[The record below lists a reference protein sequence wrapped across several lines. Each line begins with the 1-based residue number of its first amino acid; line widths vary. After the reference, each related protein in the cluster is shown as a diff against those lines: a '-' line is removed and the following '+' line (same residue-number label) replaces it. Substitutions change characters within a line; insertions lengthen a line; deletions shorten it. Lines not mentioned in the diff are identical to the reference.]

1 MSLPAGKIPS
11 ERAERKDSVE
21 SRRTSLPSVREVLNA
36 PTNPELNDERES
48 TLGDGS
54 VKGRY
59 SFGNIREKFGMKVA
73 DSNAASGRNFT
84 IETIEH
90 SSEHCTNLVRT
101 AKYSIFSFIPVIL
114 FNQFQ
119 RVANIYFLFIAI
131 LQFIPGLS
139 PTHWSTTVAPLVGV
153 LTVNAVKEGYDDYFR
168 HKSDKEVNNREV
180 NVLRGNAF
188 DKKFLKDL
196 LVGDIIRIHHSEES
210 PADIAILLSGHE
222 ESIAYV
228 ETSNLDGE
236 TALKLKMAV
245 FKESTTHAQEIAQLK
260 KCVENATVTAEL
272 PNNDLYRFKGVLKAN
287 TEEEFP
293 LDPNNLIL
301 RGSSLKNTNWVMGV
315 VVYAGKD
322 SKILLNM
329 TDAPH
334 KVSQLER
341 HMNVLVACIFTF
353 LGVISVILG
362 VISNS
367 ALAKLRTHWYMESE
381 DKWPSFDS
389 SFINIVVQAIRFIIL
404 LNQFIPISLYV
415 TLELVKVIQCFFLNV
430 DRRMYHKD
438 TDTRFMTR
446 TTSLNEELGQIEYV
460 LSDKTGTL
468 TQNVMEF
475 VGCSIAGEVFDA
487 NEVNSVHGSENGSDG
502 GASSIYAKH
511 KKTTGYHSIS
521 SSKKL
526 KKHNDGIYG
535 DFKSSG
541 ALKDSKRIHVDMFLK
556 ALVLCN
562 TVTTIDK
569 DIQKQLSA
577 AGKDVGE
584 YMADSPDEEALVE
597 GVSSLGYTLTGRT
610 KDKVYVTCPAGKLEF
625 SQLAL
630 LGFSSERKRMSSI
643 YRTPEGKIVIVSKG
657 ADQVMLPRC
666 KSMKDNQIISPT
678 KNHLKGMGMSG
689 YRTLVVGYKE
699 ITEAEFEEWN
709 AQYQQA
715 TLSME
720 NRTAAIEKC
729 ADVIEN
735 DLILLGATAVEDK
748 LQDGVPE
755 TISMLLEAGL
765 HVWILTGDKLET
777 SLSVALSSMLLTDIM
792 PVVIFRDDQLINS
805 ESEVARKKNRE
816 IINAKID
823 ETQTYKRND
832 QKLGLVIEGGALTIM
847 LKPEYQESLLLI
859 CKLCNSVICCRMSPL
874 QKAEVTKLV
883 KDTGSVTLAIGDGA
897 NDAGMI
903 QSAHVGVGIS
913 GREGRAAVLASD
925 FAMAQFR
932 FLSRLLLVHG
942 RWSFLR
948 NREVV
953 LYAFY
958 KNIAYCFPNILL
970 ACLTGVS
977 TQPLYSAAFIATHN
991 VCWTSLPT
999 LANATLEQDVNP
1011 RTVVN
1016 NPDLYKIT
1024 SKAGRKNFFRW
1035 TAYWLTS
1042 ALWHAMVI
1050 VWVPF
1055 LAYINH
1061 DGSGKERGMWFMGA
1075 IVYTCAVIVVN
1086 LKLAMRTRYWTWI
1099 THFLTWGSIVV
1110 FFAFLMYVSSI
1121 WETMDLF
1128 PELFGVA
1135 SVFSQPTFWLVILCA
1150 TVMCLCFDMGV
1161 DAIHRTFY
1169 PNMQHFFQQLE
1180 YLGGGKQPVSSLQST
1195 PIHTPRQS
1203 RSNSLAL
1210 SADSMDSVPSLPSVI
1225 QVISS

>member
-1 MSLPAGKIPS
+1 MLDAPAAGGLS
-11 ERAERKDSVE
+11 SGAAGDESV
-21 SRRTSLPSVREVLNA
+21 TAVEVPGA
-36 PTNPELNDERES
+36 
-48 TLGDGS
+48 TL
-54 VKGRY
+54 KGRI
-59 SFGNIREKFGMKVA
+59 SFNIREKLGMKVA
-73 DSNAASGRNFT
+73 DSNSAGGRSVT
-84 IETIEH
+84 IQTKEH
-90 SSEHCTNLVRT
+90 SSEYCTNLVRT
-101 AKYSIFSFIPVIL
+101 AKYSIISFIPVNL

-119 RVANIYFLFIAI
+119 RIANIYFLFIAI

-139 PTHWSTTVAPLVGV
+139 PTHWSTTFAPLVGV

-168 HKSDKEVNNREV
+168 HKSDKEVNNRKV
-180 NVLRGNAF
+180 NVLRGTAF
-188 DKKFLKDL
+188 VQMLWKELQ
-196 LVGDIIRIHHSEES
+196 VGDIIRVHHSEQA
-210 PADIAILLSGHE
+210 PADFAILSSGHE

-236 TALKLKMAV
+236 TALKLKGAV
-245 FKESTTHAQEIAQLK
+245 FKESSTSQEHEISDLLAK
-260 KCVENATVTAEL
+260 VNDAVVTAEL
-272 PNNDLYRFKGVLKAN
+272 PNNDLYRFKGVIKTQEG
-287 TEEEFP
+287 TEIP

-301 RGSSLKNTNWVMGV
+301 RGSSLKNTNWVMGC
-315 VVYAGKD
+315 VVYAGRD

-329 TDAPH
+329 TEAPH
-334 KVSQLER
+334 KISQLER
-341 HMNVLVACIFTF
+341 HMNVLVAGVFTF
-353 LGVISVILG
+353 LGVVSIILG
-362 VISNS
+362 IVSNG

-381 DKWPSFDS
+381 DKWPSFDP

-415 TLELVKVIQCFFLNV
+415 TLELVKVIQCYFLNV
-430 DRRMYHKD
+430 DRRMYHKES
-438 TDTRFMTR
+438 DTRFMTR
-446 TTSLNEELGQIEYV
+446 TTSLNEELGQIQYV

-487 NEVNSVHGSENGSDG
+487 NDVTASMTGSDVG
-502 GASSIYAKH
+502 SDCASAYSRH

-521 SSKKL
+521 ASRKL
-526 KKHNDGIYG
+526 KKYIDGIHG
-535 DFKSSG
+535 DMKASG
-541 ALKDSKRIHVDMFLK
+541 SLKDPKRIQVDMFLK
-556 ALVLCN
+556 ALTLCN
-562 TVTTIDK
+562 TVTTIDE
-569 DIQKQLSA
+569 DLQKQLSQ
-577 AGKDVGE
+577 AGKDVGN

-597 GVSSLGYTLTGRT
+597 GVSSLGYTLTSRT
-610 KDKVYVTCPAGKLEF
+610 KDKVNIQCPAGEQEF
-625 SQLAL
+625 TQLAL
-630 LGFSSERKRMSSI
+630 LGFSSERKRMSVI
-643 YRTPEGKIVIVSKG
+643 YKTPEGKIVIVSKG

-666 KSMKDNQIISPT
+666 RKDNQVITTT

-689 YRTLVVGYKE
+689 YRTLCVAYKE
-699 ITEAEFEEWN
+699 ISDEDFNAWKTE
-709 AQYQQA
+709 YHQA

-720 NRTAAIEKC
+720 NRTQAIEKC
-729 ADVIEN
+729 AEMIEK
-735 DLILLGATAVEDK
+735 DLVLLGATAVEDK

-792 PVVIFRDDQLINS
+792 PVVIFRDDMLIDS
-805 ESEVARKKNRE
+805 DSEVAKKKNRE
-816 IINAKID
+816 LINMKID

-847 LKPEYQESLLLI
+847 LKPEYQQNLLLM
-859 CKLCNSVICCRMSPL
+859 CQLCNSVICCRMSPL

-883 KDTGSVTLAIGDGA
+883 KDTGSITLAIGDGA

-925 FAMAQFR
+925 FALAQFR

-1024 SKAGRKNFFRW
+1024 SEADRKNFFKW
-1035 TAYWLTS
+1035 TAYWLSS
-1042 ALWHAMVI
+1042 AFWHAMVI
-1050 VWVPF
+1050 FWVPF

-1075 IVYTCAVIVVN
+1075 IVYTCAVVVVN

-1110 FFAFLMYVSSI
+1110 FFAFLAYVSSI
-1121 WETMDLF
+1121 WKSMDLF
-1128 PELFGVA
+1128 PELYGVVC
-1135 SVFSQPTFWLVILCA
+1135 VFSQPTFWLVVLLA

-1161 DAIHRTFY
+1161 ESIHRTFF

-1210 SADSMDSVPSLPSVI
+1210 SADSLDSVPSLPSVI

>member
-1 MSLPAGKIPS
+1 
-11 ERAERKDSVE
+11 
-21 SRRTSLPSVREVLNA
+21 
-36 PTNPELNDERES
+36 
-48 TLGDGS
+48 
-54 VKGRY
+54 
-59 SFGNIREKFGMKVA
+59 MKVA
-73 DSNAASGRNFT
+73 DSKSASGRT
-84 IETIEH
+84 ISIQDLDH
-90 SSEHCTNLVRT
+90 DSEYCSNLVRT
-101 AKYSIFSFIPVIL
+101 AKYSFISFIPVNL

-180 NVLRGNAF
+180 KVLRGTSF
-188 DKKFLKDL
+188 VSKFWKELQ
-196 LVGDIIRIHHSEES
+196 VGDIIRIHHSEQS
-210 PADIAILLSGHE
+210 PADIAILQSGHE

-236 TALKLKMAV
+236 TALKLKMSV
-245 FKESTTHAQEIAQLK
+245 FKDNDAQEKDIGKEISTLK
-260 KCVENATVTAEL
+260 GHIKDATVTAEL
-272 PNNDLYRFKGVLKAN
+272 PNNDLYRFKGVFKSSDG
-287 TEEEFP
+287 TEVP

-315 VVYAGKD
+315 VVYAGRD

-341 HMNVLVACIFTF
+341 HMNVLVAAVFSF
-353 LGVISVILG
+353 LGIVSIILG
-362 VISNS
+362 LISNS
-367 ALAKLRTHWYMESE
+367 ALANLRTHWYMESE
-381 DKWPSFDS
+381 DKWPSFDP
-389 SFINIVVQAIRFIIL
+389 SFINIVVQSIRFIIL

-415 TLELVKVIQCFFLNV
+415 TLELVKVIQCYFLNV
-430 DRRMYHKD
+430 DRRMYHKE
-438 TDTRFMTR
+438 TDTRFNAR
-446 TTSLNEELGQIEYV
+446 TTSLNEELGQIEYI

-487 NEVNSVHGSENGSDG
+487 NDVTSNLGSVDG
-502 GASSIYAKH
+502 DSVTSHVSKQR
-511 KKTTGYHSIS
+511 KTTGYHSIS
-521 SSKKL
+521 ASKKL
-526 KKHNDGIYG
+526 KKYIDGIYG
-535 DFKSSG
+535 DIKASG
-541 ALKDSKRIHVDMFLK
+541 SPKDPKRVHVDMFMK

-562 TVTTIDK
+562 TVTTIDE
-569 DIQKQLSA
+569 DIQKQLSN
-577 AGKDVGE
+577 AGKDVGQ

-597 GVSSLGYTLTGRT
+597 GVASMGYTLKGRT
-610 KDKVYVTCPAGKLEF
+610 KDTAYITCPNGDLAYK
-625 SQLAL
+625 QLAL
-630 LGFSSERKRMSSI
+630 LGFSSERKRMSAI
-643 YRTPEGKIVIVSKG
+643 YKTPEGKIVIVSKG

-666 KSMKDNQIISPT
+666 RKDNQVISTT

-689 YRTLVVGYKE
+689 YRTLCVAYKE
-699 ITEAEFEEWN
+699 ISEEDFAVWN
-709 AQYQQA
+709 DQYHKA

-720 NRTAAIEKC
+720 NRTQAIEKC
-729 ADVIEN
+729 AELIEN

-792 PVVIFRDDQLINS
+792 PVVIFRDDQLIDS
-805 ESEVARKKNRE
+805 DSEVARKKNRE
-816 IINAKID
+816 IINSKID
-823 ETQTYKRND
+823 ETETYKRND
-832 QKLGLVIEGGALTIM
+832 QKLGLVIEGGALTTM
-847 LKPEYQESLLLI
+847 LKPEYQESLLRI

-883 KDTGSVTLAIGDGA
+883 KNTGAVTLAIGDGA

-925 FAMAQFR
+925 FALAQFR

-958 KNIAYCFPNILL
+958 KNIAYCFPNILM
-970 ACLTGVS
+970 ACITGVS

-999 LANATLEQDVNP
+999 LANATLEQDLNP

-1024 SKAGRKNFFRW
+1024 SKADRKNFFKW
-1035 TAYWLTS
+1035 TAYWLSS
-1042 ALWHAMVI
+1042 AFWHALVI
-1050 VWVPF
+1050 FWVPF
-1055 LAYINH
+1055 LSYINH
-1061 DGSGKERGMWFMGA
+1061 DGSGNERGMWFMGA

-1110 FFAFLMYVSSI
+1110 FFVFLLYISQI
-1121 WETMDLF
+1121 WKNMDLF

-1135 SVFSQPTFWLVILCA
+1135 AVFSKGTFWLVILLA
-1150 TVMCLCFDMGV
+1150 TVMCLCYDVAV
-1161 DAIHRTFY
+1161 DSLHRTFY